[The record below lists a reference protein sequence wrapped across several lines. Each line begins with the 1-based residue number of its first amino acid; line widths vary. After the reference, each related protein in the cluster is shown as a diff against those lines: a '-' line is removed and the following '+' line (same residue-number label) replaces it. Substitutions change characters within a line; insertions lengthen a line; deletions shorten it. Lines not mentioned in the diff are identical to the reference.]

1 MAKIDDV
8 RTASSSDA
16 RRHRIIGLSGPF
28 ETKCVVFEG
37 LLAGI
42 IAGHQHCGIPH
53 SDLGRQLLLLS
64 MRDFILMKSS
74 AIPK

>member
-16 RRHRIIGLSGPF
+16 RRHGIIGLSGLF
-28 ETKCVVFEG
+28 ETECVVSEG

-42 IAGHQHCGIPH
+42 IAGHQHCGILH
-53 SDLGRQLLLLS
+53 SDLGRQLYLLP
-64 MRDFILMKSS
+64 MYTATPF
-74 AIPK
+74 